1 MSERLDRIEKILEE
15 NSKQQE
21 ENSKQLAELTKKQEE
36 FAKQMQERNA
46 AWEKQVQESSARWE
60 KERLER
66 NAAWEK
72 QVQESSARWEKER
85 LERNAAWEK
94 EMKEERRLR
103 KESNK
108 KLESYITVESDI
120 QEDAYYR
127 TGQREIEEQGFIII
141 GQIRY
146 DSVDKNVKGRSDKK
160 VIGQYDVVFYND
172 FHIFIVEVKHKLRLD
187 DFDQVFRH
195 RETFPVV
202 FPQYRDFKIH
212 LGLACQSIPE
222 HLISHAKAKG
232 IYLLQPEADQIK
244 VIEP

>member
-1 MSERLDRIEKILEE
+1 MSERFDEIWAILKE
-15 NSKQQE
+15 NAKGMQELKKRQE

-36 FAKQMQERNA
+36 RNA
-46 AWEKQVQESSARWE
+46 AWEKQVQESD
-60 KERLER
+60 
-66 NAAWEK
+66 
-72 QVQESSARWEKER
+72 ARWEKER

-127 TGQREIEEQGFIII
+127 TGQREIEEQGFIMI
-141 GQIRY
+141 GGVAY
-146 DSVDKNVKGRSDKK
+146 DSVDKNVKGRFEK
-160 VIGQYDVVFYND
+160 VVGQYDVVFYNRS
-172 FHIFIVEVKHKLRLD
+172 HIFIVEVKHKLRLD

-195 RETFPVV
+195 KETFPVV
-202 FPQYRDFKIH
+202 FPRYQDFQIH

-222 HLISHAKAKG
+222 HFISHAKAKG
-232 IYLLQPEADQIK
+232 VYLLQPEADQIK

>member
-1 MSERLDRIEKILEE
+1 MSEKFDEIWATLDRIT
-15 NSKQQE
+15 QR
-21 ENSKQLAELTKKQEE
+21 QEE
-36 FAKQMQERNA
+36 FAKQQEEFA
-46 AWEKQVQESSARWE
+46 KQQQESSARWE
-60 KERLER
+60 KERQER

-72 QVQESSARWEKER
+72 QMQERD
-85 LERNAAWEK
+85 AAWEK

-103 KESNK
+103 KETNK

-127 TGQREIEEQGFIII
+127 TGQREIEEKGFIMLGGIA
-141 GQIRY
+141 Y
-146 DSVDKNVKGRSDKK
+146 DSVDKNVKGRFEK
-160 VIGQYDVVFYND
+160 VVGQYDVVFYNRS
-172 FHIFIVEVKHKLRLD
+172 HIFIVEVKHKLRLD

-195 RETFPVV
+195 KETFPVI
-202 FPQYRDFKIH
+202 FPRYQDFQIH

-222 HLISHAKAKG
+222 HFISHAKAKG

>member
-1 MSERLDRIEKILEE
+1 MSERLDRIEKILAEASVIAKE
-15 NSKQQE
+15 ANDTVNAVAKRQEKTDKQLAELTKQQE

-36 FAKQMQERNA
+36 RNA
-46 AWEKQVQESSARWE
+46 AWEKQMQES
-60 KERLER
+60 
-66 NAAWEK
+66 
-72 QVQESSARWEKER
+72 
-85 LERNAAWEK
+85 NAAWEK

-127 TGQREIEEQGFIII
+127 TGQREIEEKGFIMI
-141 GQIRY
+141 GGVAY

-160 VIGQYDVVFYND
+160 VIGQYDVVFYNSS
-172 FHIFIVEVKHKLRLD
+172 HIFIVEVKHKLRLD

-195 RETFPVV
+195 KETFPVV
-202 FPQYRDFKIH
+202 FPQYQDFQIH

-222 HLISHAKAKG
+222 RFISHAKAKG
-232 IYLLQPEADQIK
+232 VYLLQPEADQIK

>member
-1 MSERLDRIEKILEE
+1 MSERFDEIWATLDRIT
-15 NSKQQE
+15 QR
-21 ENSKQLAELTKKQEE
+21 QEE
-36 FAKQMQERNA
+36 FAKQQEEFA
-46 AWEKQVQESSARWE
+46 KQQQESSARWE
-60 KERLER
+60 KERVERNAAWEKERVER

-72 QVQESSARWEKER
+72 QMQERD
-85 LERNAAWEK
+85 AAWEK

-127 TGQREIEEQGFIII
+127 TGQREIEEKGFIMI
-141 GQIRY
+141 GGVAY
-146 DSVDKNVKGRSDKK
+146 DSVDKNVKGRFEK
-160 VIGQYDVVFYND
+160 VVGQYDVVFYNRS
-172 FHIFIVEVKHKLRLD
+172 HIFIVEVKHKLRLD

-195 RETFPVV
+195 KETFPVV
-202 FPQYRDFKIH
+202 FPQYQDFQIH

-232 IYLLQPEADQIK
+232 VYLLQPEADQIK
-244 VIEP
+244 IIEP